1 MIFRN
6 KSGTINTNDRGD
18 KEGVYMATIKDIAKL
33 AGVSAATVSR
43 VLNYDA
49 SLSVTDQ
56 TKKRIFEA
64 AEELSYQ
71 KKSAHKFGGHKIAI
85 VHWYTEQEELN
96 DLYYLSIRLG
106 IEQRCKELNM
116 NADVYFFDNINE
128 IASKDVDGII
138 AVGKFSYSQV
148 KELAKVNQH
157 VVFVD
162 YSPDQDHFDAVIVD
176 FERATYKVIDYFLE
190 TGHQEIG
197 FIGGREIAKGEKEVI
212 PDLRERTFCSYMKE
226 LGLFQSDY
234 VYVDIFSVD
243 NGYKLMKKAIEE
255 LGERLPSAFFISSD
269 VMAIGSLRALHE
281 ANISVPERVS
291 IIGINDMSISKYVYP
306 SLSTVKV
313 FTEEMGEAA
322 VDTLLERLDGR
333 TIAKKILLATELI
346 LRDSVR

>member
-1 MIFRN
+1 
-6 KSGTINTNDRGD
+6 
-18 KEGVYMATIKDIAKL
+18 MATIKDIAKL

-49 SLSVTDQ
+49 SLSVADK

-71 KKSAHKFGGHKIAI
+71 KKSAHKFVGHKIAI

-106 IEQRCKELNM
+106 IEQRCKALDM
-116 NADVYFFDNINE
+116 NAEVYFFDNINE
-128 IASKDVDGII
+128 ISPKEIDGII
-138 AVGKFSYSQV
+138 AVGKFSYTQV
-148 KELAKVNQH
+148 KELAGINQH

-197 FIGGREIAKGEKEVI
+197 FIGGREAVKGEKNAI
-212 PDLRERTFCSYMKE
+212 PDLRERTFSSYMQE
-226 LGLFQSDY
+226 LGIFQPDY
-234 VYVDIFSVD
+234 VYVDTFSVD
-243 NGYKLMKKAIEE
+243 NGYKLMKEAIAD
-255 LGERLPSAFFISSD
+255 LGDRLPSAFFISSD

-281 ANISVPERVS
+281 AGISIPDRVS

-333 TIAKKILLATELI
+333 IIAKKILLATELVI
-346 LRDSVR
+346 RDSVK